1 MGNKEL
7 SQRADFFKHE
17 NKGVKAMCELMQKL
31 QDEGR
36 AEGRAEGRLEEQTS
50 LAISM
55 LRDQEP
61 IDKIIKYSRL
71 SPERIAELAKQI
83 RQS

>member
-7 SQRADFFKHE
+7 SQRADFFNHE

-36 AEGRAEGRLEEQTS
+36 AEGRLEEQTS

-55 LRDQEP
+55 LRDKEP

>member
-1 MGNKEL
+1 MGNKEPA
-7 SQRADFFKHE
+7 QRADFFKHE

>member
-1 MGNKEL
+1 
-7 SQRADFFKHE
+7 
-17 NKGVKAMCELMQKL
+17 MCELMQKL

-55 LRDQEP
+55 LRDKEP

>member
-1 MGNKEL
+1 MGNKEPA
-7 SQRADFFKHE
+7 QRADFLKHE
-17 NKGVKAMCELMQKL
+17 NQGVKAMCELMQKL
-31 QDEGR
+31 
-36 AEGRAEGRLEEQTS
+36 
-50 LAISM
+50 
-55 LRDQEP
+55 

>member
-1 MGNKEL
+1 MY
-7 SQRADFFKHE
+7 
-17 NKGVKAMCELMQKL
+17 ELMQKL

>member
-1 MGNKEL
+1 
-7 SQRADFFKHE
+7 
-17 NKGVKAMCELMQKL
+17 MCELMQKL
-31 QDEGR
+31 HDEGS
-36 AEGRAEGRLEEQTS
+36 AEGRLEEQTS

-55 LRDQEP
+55 LRDQEL

>member
-1 MGNKEL
+1 
-7 SQRADFFKHE
+7 
-17 NKGVKAMCELMQKL
+17 MCELMQKL

-36 AEGRAEGRLEEQTS
+36 AEGRADGRAEGRLEEQTS

-55 LRDQEP
+55 LRDKEP
-61 IDKIIKYSRL
+61 IDKIIKYSLL